1 MQQGFIA
8 QDLQK
13 AVYDFTGSNNS
24 LGAVYKK
31 NYTDKEQR
39 DYKDDELGHG
49 DMQQLVPVLVK
60 SIQQLSAK
68 IKVLEAQVDE
78 LGGV

>member
-1 MQQGFIA
+1 MYSFNKFLVKVCALLIHA
-8 QDLQK
+8 AKIDEN
-13 AVYDFTGSNNS
+13 F
-24 LGAVYKK
+24 
-31 NYTDKEQR
+31 TDKEQR
-39 DYKDDELGHG
+39 DYKDDELGHV

>member
-1 MQQGFIA
+1 
-8 QDLQK
+8 
-13 AVYDFTGSNNS
+13 
-24 LGAVYKK
+24 
-31 NYTDKEQR
+31 
-39 DYKDDELGHG
+39 
-49 DMQQLVPVLVK
+49 MQQLVPVLVK